1 MDTQIPEASV
11 IKFPHLIGI
20 VVSAFMLLLATT
32 AMAQSQRGSNVP
44 AGVQSAANDAEE
56 TAQRFGLGAEAGV
69 GLDPELI
76 MFGAH
81 GTFGPVFSPRVHFRP
96 GIEFG
101 VGEVTTLFGI
111 NLDVLYSLPG
121 ATTRGGWSPY
131 VGAGPNFTLS
141 HQGFDT
147 DQTDKVTTETTSGT
161 TSATTTTDTRNR
173 FNFSDTD
180 FSSGF
185 NFIAGA
191 RRGRGFFEMKATAY
205 GVSNIRLL
213 AGFNF

>member
-1 MDTQIPEASV
+1 M
-11 IKFPHLIGI
+11 IKLPHLVGT
-20 VVSAFMLLLATT
+20 VVSVLSLLFATT

-44 AGVQSAANDAEE
+44 AGVQSAANDTEE
-56 TAQRFGLGAEAGV
+56 AVRRFGIGAEAGV

-81 GTFGPVFSPRVHFRP
+81 GTFGPILSPRVSFRP

-121 ATTRGGWSPY
+121 ATTRGGWAPY

-141 HQGFDT
+141 HQGFET
-147 DQTDKVTTETTSGT
+147 DQTDKVTTETTTGT
-161 TSATTTTDTRNR
+161 TAATTTTDTRNR

-191 RRGRGFFEMKATAY
+191 RRGRGFLEMKATAY

>member
-1 MDTQIPEASV
+1 V
-11 IKFPHLIGI
+11 IKLPHLVGT
-20 VVSAFMLLLATT
+20 VVSALTLLVATA

-44 AGVQSAANDAEE
+44 AGVQSTANDVEE
-56 TAQRFGLGAEAGV
+56 TVHRFRLGGEAGV

-81 GTFGPVFSPRVHFRP
+81 GSFGPIFTPRVSFRP

-101 VGEVTTLFGI
+101 LGELTTLFGI
-111 NLDVLYSLPG
+111 NLDVLYTFPG
-121 ATTRGGWSPY
+121 ATGRSGWRPY
-131 VGAGPNFTLS
+131 IGAGPNFTLS

-147 DQTDKVTTETTSGT
+147 DQTDKVTTETTTGT
-161 TSATTTTDTRNR
+161 TTATTTTDARSR

-191 RRGRGFFEMKATAY
+191 RRGGTFLEMKATAY